1 MSSVRN
7 DLRSRICGALY
18 KYLGEAVW
26 RLPLGTI
33 SCSSRAC
40 WLSQNDDYDGD
51 DDDVC
56 FYDVV
61 KLRRGVHQRHFT
73 LSVEASR
80 SMAPRPPPFL
90 SGSSFHSLAS
100 MSCFPNTKA
109 LAWIDF
115 ECELPFGKAR
125 FMGKNLAIRPRV
137 CSHVGQQGVGHE
149 AVPHVCEA
157 LHSMIQSPLSGE
169 RSSFGL
175 LPFFLGRS
183 PLASLSWGCILLSS

>member
-1 MSSVRN
+1 M
-7 DLRSRICGALY
+7 C
-18 KYLGEAVW
+18 
-26 RLPLGTI
+26 RLTLGTI
-33 SCSSRAC
+33 SCISRASG
-40 WLSQNDDYDGD
+40 LSQNDDYDGD

-61 KLRRGVHQRHFT
+61 KLRRGLHQRLFT

-90 SGSSFHSLAS
+90 SGSSVHSLAS
-100 MSCFPNTKA
+100 MSPFPNTKA

-125 FMGKNLAIRPRV
+125 FTGNNIPIPLRV
-137 CSHVGQQGVGHE
+137 CSYVGQQGVCHE
-149 AVPHVCEA
+149 AVPHACEA

-175 LPFFLGRS
+175 LPFLFLEDLRWLLCHGAAFCYPRS
-183 PLASLSWGCILLSS
+183 V

>member
-1 MSSVRN
+1 M
-7 DLRSRICGALY
+7 
-18 KYLGEAVW
+18 
-26 RLPLGTI
+26 
-33 SCSSRAC
+33 
-40 WLSQNDDYDGD
+40 LSQNDDHDGD
-51 DDDVC
+51 DDDSC
-56 FYDVV
+56 LYDVV
-61 KLRRGVHQRHFT
+61 NLLRVLHRTHFA

-90 SGSSFHSLAS
+90 SGSSVHSLAS

-125 FMGKNLAIRPRV
+125 FMGKNLPIPPRV

-157 LHSMIQSPLSGE
+157 LHNMIQSPLSGE

-175 LPFFLGRS
+175 LPFFFVEDLRLLLCHGAAYCNPRS
-183 PLASLSWGCILLSS
+183 VRTCR